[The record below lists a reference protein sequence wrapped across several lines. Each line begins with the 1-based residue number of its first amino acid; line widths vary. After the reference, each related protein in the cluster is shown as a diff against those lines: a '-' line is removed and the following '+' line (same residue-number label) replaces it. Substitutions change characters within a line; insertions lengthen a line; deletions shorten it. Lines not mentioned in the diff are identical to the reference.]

1 MVAVLLG
8 LGANIGD
15 RRAALAAAVDGLRQ
29 LITVEAVSA
38 LYETPPMYVTDQAA
52 FLNMAVA
59 GQTDRSPA
67 DLLAAVKGLEA
78 ELGRVESVRY
88 GPRRIDVD
96 ILLYGDRVVEQAGLE
111 IPHPRMAE
119 RGFVLVPAAEIAP
132 DWRHPGLGQT
142 IAELRAALGAQ
153 PDIRRVDGEEG

>member
-132 DWRHPGLGQT
+132 DWRHPGLGRT

-153 PDIRRVDGEEG
+153 PDIRRVDGEQG

>member
-132 DWRHPGLGQT
+132 DWRHPGLGRT

-153 PDIRRVDGEEG
+153 PEIRRVDGEEG

>member
-132 DWRHPGLGQT
+132 DWRHPGLGRT
-142 IAELRAALGAQ
+142 IAELCAALGPQ
-153 PDIRRVDGEEG
+153 PEIRRLPP